1 MVDLVK
7 SLRSAVLDRLDSKD
21 RPPAKRVKGSSR
33 ALPEIDEQEARKNAG
48 ALVARLLAGYPLAV
62 VLESLKDSVCVVKS
76 ICTQTHNGFRTS
88 PGYQKRCCPHNET
101 ESRKVF

>member
-1 MVDLVK
+1 MDLVK
-7 SLRSAVLDRLDSKD
+7 SLRAAVVYRLGSKN
-21 RPPAKRVKGSSR
+21 RTLAKRVKGSSL

-88 PGYQKRCCPHNET
+88 PGYQKRCCPHKET
-101 ESRKVF
+101 ESKKVF